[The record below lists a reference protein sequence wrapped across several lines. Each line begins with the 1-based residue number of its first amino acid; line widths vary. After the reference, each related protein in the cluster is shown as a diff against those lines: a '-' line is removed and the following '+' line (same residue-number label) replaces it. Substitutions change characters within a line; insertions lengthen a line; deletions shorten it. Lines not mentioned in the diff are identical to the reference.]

1 VCGAKGPEKAE
12 GAMLALL
19 MLLLF
24 VGFLIVVPLL
34 LVGLVLRLAVGL
46 VLIPL
51 KIAVFAVRLSLGLV
65 AGLVGLILAGTV
77 LLIPLLPVLL
87 LALFVWMIVRLVR
100 RQPPAR
106 LAAD

>member
-1 VCGAKGPEKAE
+1 
-12 GAMLALL
+12 MLALL
-19 MLLLF
+19 ILLLF

-34 LVGLVLRLAVGL
+34 LVGLILRLVVGL

-51 KIAVFAVRLSLGLV
+51 KIAGFAVRLSLGLA

-87 LALFVWMIVRLVR
+87 LAFFVWMIVRLVR
-100 RQPPAR
+100 RHPGAR